1 MSPRPLRYVMVEE
14 WTGSIG
20 SAGATFKYN
29 AGNREK
35 TALNVLLG
43 GCRCHRS
50 AQAPGLNLGLVL
62 NSAPAC
68 CPRAPHGPRH
78 RSEPRGGQRPAQ
90 AFGD

>member
-43 GCRCHRS
+43 GSVVATAPRKR
-50 AQAPGLNLGLVL
+50 QA
-62 NSAPAC
+62 
-68 CPRAPHGPRH
+68 
-78 RSEPRGGQRPAQ
+78 
-90 AFGD
+90 